1 VYNLAARLAKNLSR
15 GYKEKRSEGFEDR
28 GRQIMTYD
36 LVRPSNDGRWSANG
50 TNKSSFG
57 SSLDK

>member
-1 VYNLAARLAKNLSR
+1 MYNLAARLAKNLSR
-15 GYKEKRSEGFEDR
+15 GYKEKRSEGLENR
-28 GRQIMTYD
+28 RQIMTYD